1 MGNRAVITTLGE
13 KRGIYLHWNG
23 GRDSIEPI
31 ISYAYNFLT
40 DESEF
45 DAIKDVAKFFGL
57 NPFVDDIQRLD
68 CNNYDNGV
76 YIVDNGEIVGR
87 CYFDRKEQQEYDFDE
102 FMYSLNDAMPKC
114 YKKDKD
120 WLLRWLASSPLKD
133 KWGIPFYKDM
143 IKEGYLKEGDIIL
156 YNKEWKKIVRSGTLD
171 NLPLIV
177 DLNTKSNYKIEDL
190 EHSYYGKLH
199 LSSKYEGRLEYEVRV
214 LNKNKYEELLEKSKT
229 WDKSE

>member
-31 ISYAYNFLT
+31 VSYAYNFLT

-57 NPFVDDIQRLD
+57 NPFVDDIQHLD
-68 CNNYDNGV
+68 CDNYDNGV
-76 YIVDNGEIVGR
+76 YIVNEGEIVGR
-87 CYFDRKEQQEYDFDE
+87 CYFDKEEQQEYDFDE
-102 FMYSLNDAMPKC
+102 FMYNLNDTMPKC

-133 KWGIPFYKDM
+133 ECVTLPYADM
-143 IKEGYLKEGDIIL
+143 VNEGYLKEGDIIL
-156 YNKEWKKIVRSGTLD
+156 YNNEWKKIVISDTIG
-171 NLPLIV
+171 NLPVIV
-177 DLNTKSNYKIEDL
+177 DLNTKHNYKMADL
-190 EHSYYGKLH
+190 EPSYDRKLY
-199 LSSKYEGRLEYEVRV
+199 LSSKHEEYSKHEVRV
-214 LNKNKYEELLEKSKT
+214 LNKNKYEE
-229 WDKSE
+229 

>member
-1 MGNRAVITTLGE
+1 MGNRAVVTTLGE

-23 GRDSIEPI
+23 GRDSIKPI
-31 ISYAYNFLT
+31 VSYAYNFLT

-57 NPFVDDIQRLD
+57 NPLVDDIQHLD
-68 CNNYDNGV
+68 CDNYDNGV
-76 YIVDNGEIVGR
+76 YIVNKGEIVGR
-87 CYFDRKEQQEYDFDE
+87 CYFDKEEQQEYDFDE

-133 KWGIPFYKDM
+133 KP
-143 IKEGYLKEGDIIL
+143 LKEGDIIL
-156 YNKEWKKIVRSGTLD
+156 YDNEWKKIVRPGTVD

-177 DLNTKSNYKIEDL
+177 ENL
-190 EHSYYGKLH
+190 EHSYYGKSQ
-199 LSSKYEGRLEYEVRV
+199 LSSKREGYLEYEVRL

-229 WDKSE
+229 WDESE